1 MFVFVL
7 LFVFVFSR
15 GGGGKF
21 CILEGGRKKYFVIS
35 LRFWMFDRDS
45 IKSLMRLLTGWW
57 KDVFWD
63 ELNVMWFCGT
73 IE

>member
-1 MFVFVL
+1 MKSLYYYLYLYFQE
-7 LFVFVFSR
+7 
-15 GGGGKF
+15 GGGEF